1 MIKQQCILHT
11 WFLSFALSWPAT
23 MLMLGSSRS
32 SRTRSW
38 LGRVMGQSWTPRRS
52 KIDSFCEDCCFRRQ
66 VRSSIPLWRL
76 EGSSYVIICHPNF
89 ILRCCLQHL
98 FVYFCEDCCF
108 RRQIRSSVLLWRLE
122 GSSYVIICH
131 QSYFA
136 LLPPTLACVL
146 VLCSTVF
153 VFCLISS
160 WRILTPVFVTTC
172 GLSKRQV
179 FARTASLSINVERV
193 EIVASDANSAVQP
206 RSDDYCLD
214 RSLIFLYMSQT
225 AEQCLE
231 PPCFPLSHQYEFY
244 NS

>member
-1 MIKQQCILHT
+1 
-11 WFLSFALSWPAT
+11 
-23 MLMLGSSRS
+23 MLMSGSSRS

-52 KIDSFCEDCCFRRQ
+52 RVDSFFEDCCFRRQ
-66 VRSSIPLWRL
+66 VRSSVPLWRL
-76 EGSSYVIICHPNF
+76 ESFSYVISDYLSFIFCAVAANACLCINPLFYSIC
-89 ILRCCLQHL
+89 
-98 FVYFCEDCCF
+98 
-108 RRQIRSSVLLWRLE
+108 LL
-122 GSSYVIICH
+122 SN
-131 QSYFA
+131 
-136 LLPPTLACVL
+136 
-146 VLCSTVF
+146 
-153 VFCLISS
+153 SS

>member
-1 MIKQQCILHT
+1 MYSSHLILVI
-11 WFLSFALSWPAT
+11 ALSWPAT

-66 VRSSIPLWRL
+66 
-76 EGSSYVIICHPNF
+76 
-89 ILRCCLQHL
+89 
-98 FVYFCEDCCF
+98 
-108 RRQIRSSVLLWRLE
+108 IRSSVLLWRLE

-131 QSYFA
+131 QSFFA